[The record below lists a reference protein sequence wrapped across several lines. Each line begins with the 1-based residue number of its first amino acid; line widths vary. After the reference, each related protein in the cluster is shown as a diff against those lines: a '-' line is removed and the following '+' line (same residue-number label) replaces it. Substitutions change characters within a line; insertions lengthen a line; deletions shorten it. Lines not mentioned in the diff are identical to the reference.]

1 MKIIQRYIFLELFKL
16 FCVSALFLTSLLFL
30 DKFFFMAKMILEK
43 NVTFIEMIRIVS
55 YIAPS
60 MLVMTIPVSIFVAS
74 VICFNQFSS
83 SSEFDAMK
91 ASGFSFTHK
100 LKPALVLGFI
110 AFIFSNLI
118 VFYALPWGNKSFKTL
133 ILHIV
138 KTRAD
143 IDIKPKIF
151 NTQFNNVTIYAKAKK
166 RNNTYTDIFVADN
179 SSSDFSKVI
188 LSKKGII
195 VADPDTLM
203 VQLRLH
209 NGTIHDQSQKG
220 KSYKLL
226 KFDKYSIT
234 LAFPGFI
241 SLRDRI
247 FVGNKELSFTELRKR
262 IKNIKNQSSIKA
274 IKYKVSL
281 SRKFSLPLTCVLFAM
296 LGAPLGITSRRSGK
310 SGAYLLSAIGILSY
324 YVLLNAM
331 TNLAAIGKI
340 NPYFSVWVPNIVLLV
355 IAILMVRKTQQESPF
370 KMLNKFIDFFLDG
383 YDFVLASLKKTFK
396 KKSIMPKRNQAS
408 TKT

>member
-1 MKIIQRYIFLELFKL
+1 
-16 FCVSALFLTSLLFL
+16 
-30 DKFFFMAKMILEK
+30 MAKMILEK

-74 VICFNQFSS
+74 VIGFNQFSS

-91 ASGFSFTHK
+91 ASGFSFAHK

-110 AFIFSNLI
+110 AYIFCNLI

-143 IDIKPKIF
+143 IDIKPKVF
-151 NTQFNNVTIYAKAKK
+151 NTEFNDVTIYAKSKK
-166 RNNTYTDIFVADN
+166 RDNTYNDIFVADN

-188 LSKKGII
+188 LSKKGVI
-195 VADPDTLM
+195 VTDPDTLT

-209 NGTIHDQSQKG
+209 DGTIHDQSQKG

-226 KFDKYSIT
+226 KFDKYSIS

-247 FVGNKELSFTELRKR
+247 FVGNKEMSFGELREK
-262 IKNIKNQSSIKA
+262 IDSIEDQNGIKA
-274 IKYKVSL
+274 IKYKISL

-310 SGAYLLSAIGILSY
+310 SGAYLLSALGILSY

-331 TNLAAIGKI
+331 TNLASIGKI
-340 NPYFSVWVPNIVLLV
+340 NPYFSVWVPNIILLV
-355 IAILMVRKTQQESPF
+355 IAILMVRKTQQENPF
-370 KMLNKFIDFFLDG
+370 KILNKIIDFFLDG
-383 YDFVLASLKKTFK
+383 YDFVLAAYKNFLDKNS
-396 KKSIMPKRNQAS
+396 SIPKRDPAS
-408 TKT
+408 TKP

>member
-1 MKIIQRYIFLELFKL
+1 
-16 FCVSALFLTSLLFL
+16 
-30 DKFFFMAKMILEK
+30 MILEK

-74 VICFNQFSS
+74 VIGFNQFSS

-91 ASGFSFTHK
+91 ACGYSFAHK
-100 LKPALVLGFI
+100 LKPALILGFI
-110 AFIFSNLI
+110 AYIFCNLI

-133 ILHIV
+133 IFHIV

-151 NTQFNNVTIYAKAKK
+151 NTQFKNVTIYAKAKK
-166 RNNTYTDIFVADN
+166 SNNTYIDIFLADN

-195 VADPDTLM
+195 VADPDSLT

-209 NGTIHDQSQKG
+209 DGTIHDQSQKG

-234 LAFPGFI
+234 LA
-241 SLRDRI
+241 
-247 FVGNKELSFTELRKR
+247 
-262 IKNIKNQSSIKA
+262 
-274 IKYKVSL
+274 
-281 SRKFSLPLTCVLFAM
+281 SRA
-296 LGAPLGITSRRSGK
+296 
-310 SGAYLLSAIGILSY
+310 SADAG
-324 YVLLNAM
+324 
-331 TNLAAIGKI
+331 
-340 NPYFSVWVPNIVLLV
+340 
-355 IAILMVRKTQQESPF
+355 VR
-370 KMLNKFIDFFLDG
+370 
-383 YDFVLASLKKTFK
+383 
-396 KKSIMPKRNQAS
+396 
-408 TKT
+408 

>member
-1 MKIIQRYIFLELFKL
+1 
-16 FCVSALFLTSLLFL
+16 
-30 DKFFFMAKMILEK
+30 MAKMILEK
-43 NVTFIEMIRIVS
+43 NVTFIEMFRIIS

-60 MLVMTIPVSIFVAS
+60 MLVMTIPVSVFVAS
-74 VICFNQFSS
+74 VIGFNQFSS

-91 ASGFSFTHK
+91 ASGFSFAHK
-100 LKPALVLGFI
+100 LKSALILGFLAYI
-110 AFIFSNLI
+110 VCNIIIF
-118 VFYALPWGNKSFKTL
+118 YTLPWGNKSFKTL

-151 NTQFNNVTIYAKAKK
+151 NTKFKNVTIYAKAKDE
-166 RNNTYTDIFVADN
+166 NNTYKDIFVADN

-188 LSKKGII
+188 LSKKGEI
-195 VADPDTLM
+195 VTDPDTLAI
-203 VQLRLH
+203 QLRLQ

-226 KFDKYSIT
+226 KFDKYAISLT
-234 LAFPGFI
+234 FPGFI
-241 SLRDRI
+241 SLRNRI
-247 FVGNKELSFTELRKR
+247 FVGNKEKSFGELRQSLAK
-262 IKNIKNQSSIKA
+262 IKNKNGLKA

-310 SGAYLLSAIGILSY
+310 SGAYLLSAIGVLSY

-331 TNLAAIGKI
+331 TKLAFIGKI
-340 NPYFSVWVPNIVLLV
+340 NPYISVWVPNIVLFV
-355 IAILMVRKTQQESPF
+355 IAILMVRKTQRESPF
-370 KMLNKFIDFFLDG
+370 IAINKFTDFFLDG
-383 YDFVLASLKKTFK
+383 YDYVLATYKNITDKNST
-396 KKSIMPKRNQAS
+396 IPKRDPTS
-408 TKT
+408 TKP

>member
-1 MKIIQRYIFLELFKL
+1 
-16 FCVSALFLTSLLFL
+16 
-30 DKFFFMAKMILEK
+30 MAKMILEK

-74 VICFNQFSS
+74 VIGFNQFSS

-91 ASGFSFTHK
+91 ASGLSFLHK
-100 LKPALVLGFI
+100 LKPALILGLI
-110 AFIFSNLI
+110 ACIFCNFI

-143 IDIKPKIF
+143 IDIKPKVF
-151 NTQFNNVTIYAKAKK
+151 NTKFSNVTIYAKEKK
-166 RNNTYTDIFVADN
+166 RNNIYKDIFVADN

-188 LSKKGII
+188 LSKKGVI
-195 VADPDTLM
+195 VTDPDTLT

-209 NGTIHDQSQKG
+209 DGTIHDQSQKG

-226 KFDKYSIT
+226 KFDKYSIS
-234 LAFPGFI
+234 LSFPSFI
-241 SLRDRI
+241 SLKDRI

-262 IKNIKNQSSIKA
+262 IESMEDQNSRKA
-274 IKYKVSL
+274 IEYKIIL
-281 SRKFSLPLTCVLFAM
+281 SRKFALPLTCILFAM

-310 SGAYLLSAIGILSY
+310 SGAYLLSALGIVSY
-324 YVLLNAM
+324 YVLLTTM
-331 TNLAAIGKI
+331 INLATIGKL
-340 NPYFSVWVPNIVLLV
+340 NPYISVWIPNIILL
-355 IAILMVRKTQQESPF
+355 AISVFMVNKTQKESPF
-370 KMLNKFIDFFLDG
+370 IMVNKVIDTVLEG
-383 YDFVLASLKKTFK
+383 YDFVTRTY
-396 KKSIMPKRNQAS
+396 KKSFRKNSNISKRDPVS
-408 TKT
+408 TKP